1 MTNFRYNAGDCIGP
15 NKILMIERTKKSD
28 KGYWYAKFKC
38 PQCGKIFET
47 SINHITTGRTKTCGC
62 SRDLTGRKY
71 GKLTVIKKTGKKVP
85 NDNHLIWLCRCDC
98 GNYKEVNAGSLT
110 TGLTLSCG
118 CLKSKGEQKIS
129 SILSLNN
136 IPFEQEKTFNDCVDT
151 STNTKL
157 RFDFYLT
164 DFNCC
169 IEYDGKQH
177 YIETTFC
184 KESLDERRIKDKIK
198 NQYCKE
204 CNIKLIRI
212 PYWDYDRLN
221 EKYIQKALQCPLM
234 DLSKTF

>member
-15 NKILMIERTKKSD
+15 NKILMIERTRKSD

-62 SRDLTGRKY
+62 SRDLAGGKY

-157 RFDFYLT
+157 RFDFYLP
-164 DFNCC
+164 DQNVC
-169 IEYDGKQH
+169 IEYDGEQH
-177 YIETTFC
+177 FVP
-184 KESLDERRIKDKIK
+184 SERFGGEKSFKIRKRKDILRDK
-198 NQYCKE
+198 YCENKG
-204 CNIKLIRI
+204 ILLIRI
-212 PYWDYDRLN
+212 PYTDYKRVSLEYLK
-221 EKYIQKALQCPLM
+221 EKGLKI
-234 DLSKTF
+234 